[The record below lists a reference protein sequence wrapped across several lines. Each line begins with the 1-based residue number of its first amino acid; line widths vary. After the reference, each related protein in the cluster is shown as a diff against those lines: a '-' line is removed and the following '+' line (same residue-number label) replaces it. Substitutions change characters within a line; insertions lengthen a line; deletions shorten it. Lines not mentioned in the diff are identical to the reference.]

1 MTKKEVVS
9 VAKELNKVL
18 GLDPQIDTK
27 QNLETLKDLVLQ
39 AADLVEPGDELS
51 KKASELIDKIRE
63 EASVLEPEEDED
75 ESVDIEEN
83 DDGDP
88 EDEDDDEPE
97 DEDDDEPEDEDD
109 DEDDEEAVEKE
120 VKEKGKKEKKTTKSE
135 KKGGVKKE
143 ASNTPTTRVFVI
155 GKILKGTKNIT
166 IDNLI
171 KKADDEYVKIGGKEN
186 LKESRTSVLKALHV
200 LQGFDAIEFDGEK
213 VSVKK

>member
-75 ESVDIEEN
+75 ESVDIEED
-83 DDGDP
+83 DDGD
-88 EDEDDDEPE
+88 
-97 DEDDDEPEDEDD
+97 PEDEDD

-120 VKEKGKKEKKTTKSE
+120 AKEKGKKEKKTTKSE

>member
-75 ESVDIEEN
+75 ESVDIEED
-83 DDGDP
+83 DDGD
-88 EDEDDDEPE
+88 PE